1 MNSKFTIDSATDG
14 SAKLHEAIAGSCI
27 VDVLIN
33 GIPINEADL
42 SRVSSRSVTLKMGS
56 GTEVEFKSKVTGPY
70 SGTVVEHDSRVTVS
84 RFAIGEIVG
93 KRVIAAWVDY
103 VTEDR
108 YADGVCWNYK
118 TLRVLVDGFHRPM
131 TLINTEHDQREEG
144 PLMFVEIREKAQK

>member
-1 MNSKFTIDSATDG
+1 MNSKFTIDSTIDG
-14 SAKLHEAIAGSCI
+14 GGKLHEAIAGGSI
-27 VDVLIN
+27 VDVLVN
-33 GIPINEADL
+33 GIPIYEADL

-56 GTEVEFKSKVTGPY
+56 GTEVEFKSKVTDPY
-70 SGTVVEHDSRVTVS
+70 TGKVIEYDDLMGVS
-84 RFAIGEIVG
+84 LFATGEIVG

-108 YADGVCWNYK
+108 YGDGSCCSYK

-144 PLMFVEIREKAQK
+144 PLMFVEIREK

>member
-1 MNSKFTIDSATDG
+1 MNSKFTIDSTTDG

-27 VDVLIN
+27 VDVLVN
-33 GIPINEADL
+33 GVPIEEADL
-42 SRVSSRSVTLKMGS
+42 SSDFRSVTLKMGS
-56 GTEVEFKSKVTGPY
+56 GTEVEFKSKVTDLY
-70 SGTVVEHDSRVTVS
+70 SGAAVEHDSRVTVS
-84 RFAIGEIVG
+84 RFATGEIVG

-108 YADGVCWNYK
+108 YGDGGCYSYK

-144 PLMFVEIREKAQK
+144 PLMFVEIREK

>member
-1 MNSKFTIDSATDG
+1 MNSKFTIDSTTDG

-27 VDVLIN
+27 VDVLVN
-33 GIPINEADL
+33 DVPVEEADL
-42 SRVSSRSVTLKMGS
+42 SSDFRSVTLKMGS
-56 GTEVEFKSKVTGPY
+56 GTEVEFKSKVTDPY
-70 SGTVVEHDSRVTVS
+70 SGTVVEHDSRVS
-84 RFAIGEIVG
+84 PSIFATGEIVG

-108 YADGVCWNYK
+108 YGDGSCCSYK

-144 PLMFVEIREKAQK
+144 PLMFVEIREK